1 MFLFA
6 FRCVGNERLG
16 LGFRRVLTCFS
27 LFMQMVEGTS
37 YVIVPF
43 MIYLF
48 MAILVFVRMAEGPT
62 AVGP

>member
-1 MFLFA
+1 M
-6 FRCVGNERLG
+6 
-16 LGFRRVLTCFS
+16 RVLTCFS

-48 MAILVFVRMAEGPT
+48 VDISLFAFGGVDNAKP
-62 AVGP
+62 